1 MFRIGVPRMRRCSPP
16 VLWSISALS
25 AAAFIVVSRQVS
37 RRRTA
42 GRDRQVRQELR
53 ERRRSVGEAAAHA
66 TNPLGKEW
74 FHLPAAVALSLYVA
88 RKGRNHGKA
97 GGVFAPVVAS
107 AAAEVLSRALDRLPP
122 HRRPP
127 AGHPNPYKPSFPSGH
142 ALETTA
148 VAGASAYVMAREN
161 LASAPA
167 AFGTAVGLSLAS
179 TLGRLYLDRHW
190 ASDAVGGIALGLS
203 VAAAC
208 AALYEA
214 ANSRVGI

>member
-1 MFRIGVPRMRRCSPP
+1 
-16 VLWSISALS
+16 
-25 AAAFIVVSRQVS
+25 
-37 RRRTA
+37 
-42 GRDRQVRQELR
+42 
-53 ERRRSVGEAAAHA
+53 
-66 TNPLGKEW
+66 
-74 FHLPAAVALSLYVA
+74 
-88 RKGRNHGKA
+88 
-97 GGVFAPVVAS
+97 
-107 AAAEVLSRALDRLPP
+107 
-122 HRRPP
+122 
-127 AGHPNPYKPSFPSGH
+127 
-142 ALETTA
+142 
-148 VAGASAYVMAREN
+148 MAREN